1 MSRKYLGFIYMFLSA
16 FCFSLMGIISKL
28 IFRFG
33 IPVLDLIIMQ
43 NIIQVAILGIYF
55 GFKKFKDIKLG
66 MKDIKIISIQ
76 GLLGSV
82 PVLIFYY
89 ITLQRISASIS
100 CMLLFTNPIFIT
112 LYFILFEKQKASLPK
127 IIAVFA
133 TFVGSI
139 MVLNITPE
147 NISSL
152 DIIGV
157 ITGFISSISYAFYN
171 IYADKKLR
179 IYSPGTIL
187 FYCCLVVV
195 IFVSAINPGF
205 YLKSY
210 FADFELVK
218 YVFVLAIVTGI
229 LPVVF
234 LYSGINILG
243 AQIASVV
250 ATGEIPFTLLMSSL
264 ILGEQLILI
273 QMIGSILIMG
283 AIVLLNRTE
292 DDDVKEVEKGKLSS
306 S

>member
-1 MSRKYLGFIYMFLSA
+1 MSKKYIGLLYMFLSA

-43 NIIQVAILGIYF
+43 NIIQVAVLGIYF
-55 GFKKFKDIKLG
+55 GFKKFKDIKLEF
-66 MKDIKIISIQ
+66 KDIKIISVQ
-76 GLLGSV
+76 GLLGSI

-100 CMLLFTNPIFIT
+100 CLLLFTNPIFIT
-112 LYFILFEKQKASLPK
+112 LYFILFEKQRASLPK
-127 IIAVFA
+127 IIAVLA
-133 TFVGSI
+133 TFIGSI
-139 MVLNITPE
+139 LVLNITPE
-147 NISSL
+147 NISTL
-152 DIIGV
+152 DVIGV
-157 ITGFISSISYAFYN
+157 MTGFISSISYAFYN

-179 IYSPGTIL
+179 SYSPGAIL
-187 FYCCLVVV
+187 FYCCVVVV

-205 YLKSY
+205 YFKNY

-243 AQIASVV
+243 AQIASVA
-250 ATGEIPFTLLMSSL
+250 ATGEIPFTLLMSSF
-264 ILGEQLILI
+264 ILGEKLIFI
-273 QMIGSILIMG
+273 QIVGSILIMG
-283 AIVLLNRTE
+283 AIVLLNREGE
-292 DDDVKEVEKGKLSS
+292 DDIGERI
-306 S
+306 

>member
-1 MSRKYLGFIYMFLSA
+1 MNRKYTGFLYMFLSA

-33 IPVLDLIIMQ
+33 VPVLDLIIMQ
-43 NIIQVAILGIYF
+43 NIIQVVILGIYF

-66 MKDIKIISIQ
+66 LKDIKTISIQ

-112 LYFILFEKQKASLPK
+112 LYFILFEKQRASLPK
-127 IIAVFA
+127 IIAVIA

-139 MVLNITPE
+139 LVLNITPE

-171 IYADKKLR
+171 IYADKKLGS
-179 IYSPGTIL
+179 YTPGAIL

-195 IFVSAINPGF
+195 VVVSAINPGF
-205 YLKSY
+205 YFKSY
-210 FADFELVK
+210 FFDFELVK

-243 AQIASVV
+243 AQIASIV
-250 ATGEIPFTLLMSSL
+250 ATGEIPFTLLLSSL
-264 ILGEQLILI
+264 ILGEELLFI
-273 QMIGSILIMG
+273 QVVGSILIMV
-283 AIVLLNRTE
+283 AIILLNKDSE
-292 DDDVKEVEKGKLSS
+292 DDIKETV
-306 S
+306 

>member
-1 MSRKYLGFIYMFLSA
+1 
-16 FCFSLMGIISKL
+16 MGIIGKL

-33 IPVLDLIIMQ
+33 MPVMDLIIMQ
-43 NIIQVAILGIYF
+43 NIIQIALLVIYF
-55 GFKKFKDIKLG
+55 AFNKFQDLKLRFKDLKT
-66 MKDIKIISIQ
+66 ISIQ

-89 ITLQRISASIS
+89 ITLQRISASIA

-112 LYFILFEKQKASLPK
+112 LYFILFEKQKANSYK
-127 IIAVFA
+127 IIAVCA
-133 TFVGSI
+133 TFVGSL

-147 NISSL
+147 NISNL

-179 IYSPGTIL
+179 NYSPGAIL
-187 FYCCLVVV
+187 FYCCIVVV
-195 IFVSAINPGF
+195 TFVSVINPGF
-205 YLKSY
+205 YFKNY
-210 FADFELVK
+210 FADPELIK

-234 LYSGINILG
+234 LYAGINRLG

-250 ATGEIPFTLLMSSL
+250 ATGEIPVTLLMSNI
-264 ILGEQLILI
+264 ILHERLLLI
-273 QMIGSILIMG
+273 QIIGSVLIMG
-283 AIVLLNRTE
+283 AIVLLNRAVE
-292 DDDVKEVEKGKLSS
+292 DHIIKAEDTLT
-306 S
+306 